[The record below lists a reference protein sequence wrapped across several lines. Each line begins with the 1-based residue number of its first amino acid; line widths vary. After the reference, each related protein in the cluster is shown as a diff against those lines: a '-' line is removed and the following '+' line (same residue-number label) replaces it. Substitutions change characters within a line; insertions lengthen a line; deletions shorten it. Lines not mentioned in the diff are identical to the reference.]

1 MALPESIALNF
12 WPGIWWLMGCFLV
25 NVHPPSMHSVH
36 TRGRGGG
43 NLHCTWS
50 NEVHL
55 NHHRLWEELG
65 SNTCAK
71 ALVCWNIGH
80 LQNII
85 VYKFIFLI
93 MNVAILFWVSPSW
106 VTAILSNI
114 PNVTPSRDSRHR
126 ARLVFNGQASPC
138 TVETNKQTQSH
149 GVEVIIRNTMSQ
161 TWSVVRYVLIQ
172 SLIL

>member
-1 MALPESIALNF
+1 MVVDGVFFGTCTSPIHALCS
-12 WPGIWWLMGCFLV
+12 
-25 NVHPPSMHSVH
+25 H
-36 TRGRGGG
+36 TRPGGG

-93 MNVAILFWVSPSW
+93 MNFAILFWVSPSW